1 MSLTIIEQ
9 SNRADRIKSK
19 LPIGAWYVW
28 PEENLDGLW
37 EVNENNARETWVAKF
52 VRRKD
57 AKLVVKLYN
66 ERMGP

>member
-28 PEENLDGLW
+28 PEVDSDCTW
-37 EVNENNARETWVAKF
+37 VVNENSARETWVAKF

-57 AKLVVKLYN
+57 AKLVVKLHN